1 MSATVATHPARAWC
15 NTSANSGREVAAVGA
30 EYITS
35 MFLARSNKYFS
46 YVASRRP
53 QWSILGA
60 DTLDRKSPGGG
71 IRQFSI
77 KGERSS
83 KHAFADRTERDSAV
97 AQLPGWAEVQGR
109 DAIYKSFRFSD
120 FNEAF
125 AFMARAAMVSEK
137 MDHHP
142 EWFNVYSRV
151 DVTLATHDLGGVSRK
166 DVKLA
171 KRLDEFARSA

>member
-1 MSATVATHPARAWC
+1 M
-15 NTSANSGREVAAVGA
+15 GA

-97 AQLPGWAEVQGR
+97 AQLPGWAEVKHDVHVVLNAYKFHHTGCC
-109 DAIYKSFRFSD
+109 DAEYC
-120 FNEAF
+120 
-125 AFMARAAMVSEK
+125 
-137 MDHHP
+137 
-142 EWFNVYSRV
+142 Y
-151 DVTLATHDLGGVSRK
+151 
-166 DVKLA
+166 
-171 KRLDEFARSA
+171 